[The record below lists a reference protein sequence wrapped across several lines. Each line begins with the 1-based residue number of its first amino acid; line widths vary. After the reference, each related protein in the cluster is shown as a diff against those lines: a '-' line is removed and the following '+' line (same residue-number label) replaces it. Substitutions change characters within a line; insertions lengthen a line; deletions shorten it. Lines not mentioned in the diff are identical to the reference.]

1 MNCRLTALESL
12 PVQHFDSH
20 QRPRSAA
27 SMLMAERKEK
37 ATMDLTEEAPPAR
50 GAKRAREAQPTS
62 LHSFFGNGV
71 RRSQFDS
78 PDSEKIQAALR
89 VEGPVDDAAQQ
100 FEELEA
106 LKREAAGAR
115 KHKDTKALASIGRQ
129 FAFRVQAG
137 AQAGCARSAVKCICR
152 ALLFPDEAYCGN
164 LRLQDAL

>member
-37 ATMDLTEEAPPAR
+37 ATMDLTEEAPPL
-50 GAKRAREAQPTS
+50 KKPTS

-78 PDSEKIQAALR
+78 PDSEKIQAAPSELAC
-89 VEGPVDDAAQQ
+89 PCSQ
-100 FEELEA
+100 FVLS
-106 LKREAAGAR
+106 
-115 KHKDTKALASIGRQ
+115 DI
-129 FAFRVQAG
+129 F
-137 AQAGCARSAVKCICR
+137 
-152 ALLFPDEAYCGN
+152 
-164 LRLQDAL
+164 